1 MPTEGLLPF
10 APAMRRLAAP
20 AALATLAAA
29 VLTSLSTAAA
39 PLPNLR
45 SATAVRG
52 HVVVRF
58 TLGALAPGRL
68 LVASRPATL
77 NNGKLA
83 ASVLVNEPLRSVKTA
98 TGYRART
105 RHTLPPGRY
114 YAQVSGVLITD
125 CIPHKQCPVRW
136 SNVRRVHIPS
146 P

>member
-1 MPTEGLLPF
+1 
-10 APAMRRLAAP
+10 MRRLAAP
-20 AALATLAAA
+20 AALAALAAA
-29 VLTSLSTAAA
+29 GLTSLSTAAA

-58 TLGALAPGRL
+58 TLGDLAPGRL

-83 ASVLVNEPLRSVKTA
+83 AANVLLNEPLRSVKTA

-114 YAQVSGVLITD
+114 YTQVSAVLITD